1 MLLFLRNKFVTLLSD
16 QKDRLS
22 DFSFGAVSAVITCL
36 AIIISFD
43 TTNQS
48 KLVVIGSLLV
58 IALADN
64 ISDTLGIHIYQEG
77 EFSSLR
83 KVWRATLSNFLT
95 RFGVI
100 VIFILLVFSLPP
112 IPAAVCSILYGYLVL
127 TIISYL
133 VARKRDLK
141 PGKIVLE
148 HIVIATL
155 VLGLSKYIAYLIK
168 IWL

>member
-1 MLLFLRNKFVTLLSD
+1 MSHAGHNKFITFLTN

-22 DFSFGAVSAVITCL
+22 NFSFGAVSAVITCL
-36 AIIISFD
+36 ALIISFD

-83 KVWRATLSNFLT
+83 KVWRSTLSNFLT
-95 RFGVI
+95 RLGVI
-100 VIFILLVFSLPP
+100 CIFIFFVFSLPP
-112 IPAAVCSILYGYLVL
+112 ILAITCSLLYGYLVI
-127 TIISYL
+127 TVISYL
-133 VARKRDLK
+133 VARKRGLSQK
-141 PGKIVLE
+141 TIILE
-148 HIVIATL
+148 HIIIATL
-155 VLGLSKYIAYLIK
+155 VLGLSKYITYVIRL
-168 IWL
+168 WL

>member
-1 MLLFLRNKFVTLLSD
+1 MFTAASHQILTFINK
-16 QKDRLS
+16 QKDRLAN
-22 DFSFGAVSAVITCL
+22 FSFGAVSAVITCL
-36 AIIISFD
+36 ALIISFD

-48 KLVVIGSLLV
+48 KLVVIGSLFV

-77 EFSSLR
+77 EFSSF
-83 KVWRATLSNFLT
+83 KNVWRATLLNFLT

-100 VIFILLVFSLPP
+100 LVFILFVFSLPP
-112 IPAAVCSILYGYLVL
+112 IPAAICSLLYGFLVI

-133 VARKRDLK
+133 VARKRNLSAK
-141 PGKIVLE
+141 AIIVE
-148 HIVIATL
+148 HLLIATL
-155 VLGLSKYIAYLIK
+155 VLGLSKYITYLIK